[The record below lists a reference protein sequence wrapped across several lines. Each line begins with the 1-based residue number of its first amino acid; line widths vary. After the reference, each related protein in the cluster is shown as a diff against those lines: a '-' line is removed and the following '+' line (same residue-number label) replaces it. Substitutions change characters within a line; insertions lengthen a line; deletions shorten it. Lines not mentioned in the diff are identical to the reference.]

1 MHIDK
6 RKIILKVSKNLFS
19 RFGLVKTT
27 VDEIAK
33 LARIGKGT
41 IYHYFKS
48 KEDIFAEVI
57 QKESNTLQEKILQA
71 LKSEY
76 TPHGKLTAF
85 VKIRFRHLKELTNYC
100 SALTDDYLQHY
111 SFIGEARREYLKREI
126 QTVKDL
132 LNEGVEKGVFE
143 IKDTELAAESIIFLL
158 KGLEYPWAVEKD
170 VLDIERGTDQFLNIL
185 FKGIEKR

>member
-1 MHIDK
+1 MKVDK
-6 RKIILKVSKNLFS
+6 RKTILKVSNDQFS

-57 QKESNTLQEKILQA
+57 QKESNILQDKIKQA
-71 LKSEY
+71 LKAEQ
-76 TPHGKLTAF
+76 TPKGKISVF
-85 VKIRFRHLKELTNYC
+85 VKTRFRHLKEMTNYY

-111 SFIGEARREYLKREI
+111 DFIEKARRDHLEKEI
-126 QTVKDL
+126 RTAKDL
-132 LNEGVEKGVFE
+132 LDEGVEKGVFE
-143 IKDTELAAESIIFLL
+143 IQDTKLVAESIILLL
-158 KGLEYPWAVEKD
+158 KGLEIPWAVEKD
-170 VLDIERGTDQFLNIL
+170 MLDIERYIDQFLKIL

>member
-1 MHIDK
+1 MPIDK
-6 RKIILKVSKNLFS
+6 RKIILKVSKALFS

-48 KEDIFAEVI
+48 KEDIFAAVI
-57 QKESNTLQEKILQA
+57 QKESNALQEKILQA
-71 LKSEY
+71 LKSEH
-76 TPHGKLTAF
+76 TPQGKLTAF
-85 VKIRFRHLKELTNYC
+85 VKTRFRHLKELTNYY

-111 SFIGEARREYLKREI
+111 SFIEEARREYLEREI
-126 QTVKDL
+126 QTVRDL
-132 LNEGVEKGVFE
+132 LGEGVEKGVFK
-143 IKDTELAAESIIFLL
+143 IKDTKLAAESIILLL
-158 KGLEYPWAVEKD
+158 KGLEYPWTVEKD
-170 VLDIERGTDQFLNIL
+170 VLDLERSANQFLNIL

>member
-6 RKIILKVSKNLFS
+6 RKTILKVSKALFS

-57 QKESNTLQEKILQA
+57 QKESNALQEKIQQVLNN
-71 LKSEY
+71 EN
-76 TPHGKLTAF
+76 TPQGKLAAF
-85 VKIRFRHLKELTNYC
+85 IKTRFRHLKELTNYY

-111 SFIGEARREYLKREI
+111 VFIEEARREYLEREI
-126 QTVKDL
+126 QIVRDL
-132 LNEGVEKGVFE
+132 LDEGVEKRVFK
-143 IKDTELAAESIIFLL
+143 IKDTKLAAESIILLL
-158 KGLEYPWAVEKD
+158 KGLEYPWTVEKD
-170 VLDIERGTDQFLNIL
+170 VLDLERSANQFLNIL

>member
-41 IYHYFKS
+41 VYHYFKS

-57 QKESNTLQEKILQA
+57 QKESNILQEEILQV
-71 LKSEY
+71 LKSEH
-76 TPHGKLTAF
+76 TPQGKLAAF
-85 VKIRFRHLKELTNYC
+85 IKTRFRHLKKMTNYY

-111 SFIGEARREYLKREI
+111 SFIEKARREYLEI
-126 QTVKDL
+126 EVQTVKDL

-143 IKDTELAAESIIFLL
+143 IKDTKLAAESIIFLL
-158 KGLEYPWAVEKD
+158 KGLEYPWTAEKD
-170 VLDIERGTDQFLNIL
+170 KPDIEHYTDQFLNIL

>member
-41 IYHYFKS
+41 VYHYFKS

-57 QKESNTLQEKILQA
+57 QKESNILQEEILQV
-71 LKSEY
+71 LKSEH
-76 TPHGKLTAF
+76 TPQRKLAAF
-85 VKIRFRHLKELTNYC
+85 IKTRFRHLKKMTNYY

-111 SFIGEARREYLKREI
+111 SFIEEARREYLKREI

-143 IKDTELAAESIIFLL
+143 IKDTKLAAESIIFLL
-158 KGLEYPWAVEKD
+158 KALEYPWTQEKD
-170 VLDIERGTDQFLNIL
+170 TPDIERYTDQFLNIL

>member
-1 MHIDK
+1 MQIDK
-6 RKIILKVSKNLFS
+6 RKVILKVSKALFS

-57 QKESNTLQEKILQA
+57 QKESNTLQEKIQQA
-71 LKSEY
+71 LNNEN
-76 TPHGKLTAF
+76 TPQGKLCAF
-85 VKIRFRHLKELTNYC
+85 VKTRFRHLKELNNYY

-111 SFIGEARREYLKREI
+111 SFIEETRREYLKREI
-126 QTVKDL
+126 QTVRDL
-132 LNEGVEKGVFE
+132 LDEGVEKGVFK
-143 IKDTELAAESIIFLL
+143 IKDTKLAAESIILLL
-158 KGLEYPWAVEKD
+158 KGLEYPWTVEKD
-170 VLDIERGTDQFLNIL
+170 VLDLERSANQFMHIL

>member
-41 IYHYFKS
+41 VYHYFKS

-57 QKESNTLQEKILQA
+57 QKESNALQEKILQA
-71 LKSEY
+71 LKFEQ
-76 TPHGKLTAF
+76 TPQGKLTAF
-85 VKIRFRHLKELTNYC
+85 VKTRFRHLKELTNYY

-111 SFIGEARREYLKREI
+111 SFIEEARREYLKREI

-132 LNEGVEKGVFE
+132 LNEGVEKGVFK
-143 IKDTELAAESIIFLL
+143 IKDTKLAAESIIFLL
-158 KGLEYPWAVEKD
+158 KGIEYPWTAQKD
-170 VLDIERGTDQFLNIL
+170 TPDIERYTDQFLNIL

>member
-1 MHIDK
+1 MPIDK

-41 IYHYFKS
+41 VYHYFKS
-48 KEDIFAEVI
+48 KEDIFAKVI
-57 QKESNTLQEKILQA
+57 QKESNALQEKILLA
-71 LKSEY
+71 LKSEH
-76 TPHGKLTAF
+76 TPQGKLTAL
-85 VKIRFRHLKELTNYC
+85 VKTRFRHLKELTNYY

-111 SFIGEARREYLKREI
+111 SFIEEARREYLKREI

-132 LNEGVEKGVFE
+132 LGEGVEKGVFE
-143 IKDTELAAESIIFLL
+143 IKDTKLAAESIIFLL
-158 KGLEYPWAVEKD
+158 KGLEYPWTVERD
-170 VLDIERGTDQFLNIL
+170 VLDIERYTDQFLNIL

>member
-6 RKIILKVSKNLFS
+6 KKIILKVSKDLFS

-41 IYHYFKS
+41 VYHYFKS

-57 QKESNTLQEKILQA
+57 QKESNILQEKILRA
-71 LKSEY
+71 LKSEH
-76 TPHGKLTAF
+76 TPQGKLAAF
-85 VKIRFRHLKELTNYC
+85 IKTRFRHLKKMTNYY

-111 SFIGEARREYLKREI
+111 SFIEKARREYLEI
-126 QTVKDL
+126 EVQTVKGL

-143 IKDTELAAESIIFLL
+143 IKDTKLAAESTIFFL
-158 KGLEYPWAVEKD
+158 KGLEYPWTAEKD
-170 VLDIERGTDQFLNIL
+170 TPDIERYTNQFLNIL

>member
-1 MHIDK
+1 MFIDK
-6 RKIILKVSKNLFS
+6 RKVILKVSKTLFS

-57 QKESNTLQEKILQA
+57 QKESNILQEKIQQA
-71 LKSEY
+71 LKSEH
-76 TPHGKLTAF
+76 TPQGKLTAF
-85 VKIRFRHLKELTNYC
+85 VKTRFRHLKELTNYY
-100 SALTDDYLQHY
+100 SALKDDYLQHY
-111 SFIGEARREYLKREI
+111 SFIEETRREYLEREI

-132 LNEGVEKGVFE
+132 LDEGMEKGVFE
-143 IKDTELAAESIIFLL
+143 IKDTKLAAESIIFLL
-158 KGLEYPWAVEKD
+158 KGLEYPWTAEKD
-170 VLDIERGTDQFLNIL
+170 KPDIERCTDQFLNIM